1 MKKIN
6 IIKNIIIFIVVF
18 CGLCYSLESILDNNL
33 YRTLIRLSVIPIIFL
48 PKIVKK
54 IFKLNISEV
63 SEMIY
68 IIFIFVAHFL
78 GSIVNL
84 YNKIYWYDNFI
95 HFLSGFV
102 ISFFALELLIR
113 LKKYDP
119 KKIFFNAIFII
130 GISCIIAS
138 FWEYFEFISD
148 NIFGKDAQNVLTTGV
163 ADTMMDMILATLG
176 NLLFILIYI
185 FEEFNNK
192 KLIVKNFIKQVL

>member
-1 MKKIN
+1 
-6 IIKNIIIFIVVF
+6 
-18 CGLCYSLESILDNNL
+18 
-33 YRTLIRLSVIPIIFL
+33 
-48 PKIVKK
+48 
-54 IFKLNISEV
+54 
-63 SEMIY
+63 MIY

-113 LKKYDP
+113 LKKYDL